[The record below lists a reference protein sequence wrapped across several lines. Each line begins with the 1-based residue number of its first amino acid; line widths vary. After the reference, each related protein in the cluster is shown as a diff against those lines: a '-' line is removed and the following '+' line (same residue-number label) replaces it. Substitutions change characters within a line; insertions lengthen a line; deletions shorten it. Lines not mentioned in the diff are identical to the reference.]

1 MHSSYASYY
10 IIQGGL
16 LSHDLTGGKTLMVSN
31 RWAYL

>member
-16 LSHDLTGGKTLMVSN
+16 LTGGKTLMVSN